1 MLLLIVYVLV
11 ALGFS
16 FLCSVAES
24 VLLSVTRPYIS
35 LLEREGHKSGGLL
48 RQLKDDINAPLAAI
62 LTLNTVAHTVGAA
75 GAGAQAA
82 AVFGNHYLGIA
93 SAILTLL
100 ILVFSEI
107 IPKTLGAVY
116 WRQLAPATAYALRY
130 LVILLKP
137 FVWLSEWLTKGMA
150 RGPTMTGFSREE
162 FAVMAELGEA
172 EGQLERHESSI
183 LHNLFYTLRDHTVRE
198 VMTPRTVVF
207 SLSQDMSIADAY
219 EYVDKSRF
227 SRIPV
232 YEQDDPDYVV
242 GFVLKQD
249 LLSAYIR
256 GETEGNLRER
266 QLRELRRDLLMLPET
281 AAIYQAFHKMLSRRV
296 QISAVVDE
304 YGSLEGLVTL
314 EDILETL
321 LGEEIVDE
329 ADKTPDRQEL
339 AKRLWRWRSKRY
351 GLRVDETAQEQQ
363 AETEPQEQL
372 QEIIREDR
380 PDIDPSPVAGED
392 GNPEKKS
399 AGAEPFDKGPQ
410 EKTKPDD
417 RGES

>member
-1 MLLLIVYVLV
+1 MLLLITYVLI

-16 FLCSVAES
+16 FLCSIAEA
-24 VLLSVTRPYIS
+24 VILSVTRPYVS
-35 LLEREGHKSGGLL
+35 LLEREGHRSGRVL
-48 RQLKDDINAPLAAI
+48 RTLKEDINAPLAAI

-82 AVFGNHYLGIA
+82 AVFGNQYLGIA
-93 SAILTLL
+93 SAVLTLL

-116 WRQLAPATAYALRY
+116 WRQLAPATAYVLRY
-130 LVILLKP
+130 LVIVLKP
-137 FVWLSEWLTKGMA
+137 FVWLSERLTRGLA
-150 RGPTMTGFSREE
+150 HGPTLTGFSREE
-162 FAVMAELGEA
+162 FAVMAQIGEA

-183 LHNLFYTLRDHTVRE
+183 LHNLFFTLRDHTVRE

-207 SLSQDMSIADAY
+207 SLSQDMTVADAY
-219 EYVDKSRF
+219 EQVEKSRF

-232 YEQDDPDYVV
+232 YEQDDPDLVV

-249 LLSAYIR
+249 LLQAYAR
-256 GETEGNLRER
+256 GEVEDTLRS
-266 QLRELRRDLLMLPET
+266 LRRDLLMLPET
-281 AAIYQAFHKMLSRRV
+281 AAIYQVFHKMLARRV
-296 QISAVVDE
+296 QITAVVDE

-329 ADKTPDRQEL
+329 ADKTPDRQAL

-351 GLRVDETAQEQQ
+351 GLLVDEMAQREQ
-363 AETEPQEQL
+363 E
-372 QEIIREDR
+372 
-380 PDIDPSPVAGED
+380 GED
-392 GNPEKKS
+392 PEDLLREEIRRQLDEDEAAS
-399 AGAEPFDKGPQ
+399 PTSDAEAGSTNKNA
-410 EKTKPDD
+410 
-417 RGES
+417 RGRDEQ

>member
-1 MLLLIVYVLV
+1 MLLLVIYVLI

-16 FLCSVAES
+16 FLCSIAEA
-24 VLLSVTRPYIS
+24 VILSVTRPYIS
-35 LLEREGHKSGGLL
+35 LLEREGHRSGRVL
-48 RQLKDDINAPLAAI
+48 RRLKEDINAPLAAI

-82 AVFGNHYLGIA
+82 AVFGSHYLGIA

-116 WRQLAPATAYALRY
+116 WRQLAPATAYVLRY
-130 LVILLKP
+130 LVLLLKP
-137 FVWLSEWLTKGMA
+137 FVWLSEWLTRGLA
-150 RGPTMTGFSREE
+150 HGPTLTGFSREE
-162 FAVMAELGEA
+162 FAVMAEIGEA

-183 LHNLFYTLRDHTVRE
+183 LHNLFFTLRDHTVRE

-207 SLSQDMSIADAY
+207 SLSEAMSVGDAY
-219 EYVDKSRF
+219 EQVEKSRF

-232 YEQDDPDYVV
+232 YEQDDPDLVV

-249 LLSAYIR
+249 LLQAYAR
-256 GETEGNLRER
+256 GVRDDTLRS
-266 QLRELRRDLLMLPET
+266 LRRDLLMLPET
-281 AAIYQAFHKMLSRRV
+281 AAIYQVFHKMLARRV
-296 QISAVVDE
+296 QITAVVDE

-329 ADKTPDRQEL
+329 ADKTPDRQAL

-351 GLRVDETAQEQQ
+351 GLRVDEDAQREQ
-363 AETEPQEQL
+363 EGDEPQDVLRDEIQRQLEEEPGSEQPL
-372 QEIIREDR
+372 PG
-380 PDIDPSPVAGED
+380 PDSGDSPAQD
-392 GNPEKKS
+392 KNKSDSKDEKK
-399 AGAEPFDKGPQ
+399 
-410 EKTKPDD
+410 
-417 RGES
+417 